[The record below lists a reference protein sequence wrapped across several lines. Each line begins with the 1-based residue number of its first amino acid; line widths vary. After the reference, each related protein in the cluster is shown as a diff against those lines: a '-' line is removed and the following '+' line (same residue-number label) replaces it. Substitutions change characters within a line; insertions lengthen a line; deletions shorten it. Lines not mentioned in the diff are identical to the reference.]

1 MDMSV
6 LTATKAPRS
15 FGIALVAMGVVM
27 LVVGIIYHLQFMHGL
42 RVERNQMAV
51 AGILHAESHFALSFT
66 LVTALFLLLIGIIA
80 IVNMAFHFGP
90 FS

>member
-1 MDMSV
+1 
-6 LTATKAPRS
+6 
-15 FGIALVAMGVVM
+15 
-27 LVVGIIYHLQFMHGL
+27 
-42 RVERNQMAV
+42 MAV